1 MPAVLD
7 STGLT
12 VPDLAELN
20 DDIVDELLAS
30 FPGLDLTEESYDGQ
44 LIGSFADRLATCYEL
59 LAEVYAGYDPGQA
72 SGHQLHAISA
82 RTGTIVKAATKGY
95 LVCSLDLDAG
105 TYAIGTLVA
114 NVADEPTK
122 RYENLAEVTSVGGA
136 TTVTLTAQTA
146 GRVVVSAA
154 TMTEIS
160 AAVTGW
166 NSVTNAA
173 SSEATGNSSG
183 TNAETDTELRLR
195 RASDLA
201 RSGSS
206 TAAAIRADLQ
216 ELTGVV
222 SALVRENDTD
232 ATVDGIPPH
241 SVACYVRGSAA
252 AADIRAQILAS
263 KPAGIQ
269 AFGSS
274 TGNVTDEQGEIHS
287 IGYTAPTSV
296 RCYCIVT
303 IQAIADT
310 YEGETAM
317 KAALSAVVTGDTGKD
332 VIRSKLLA
340 AAATLGGVVDVTALT
355 IDTVD
360 PPVST
365 SNVTITSSQYAYLDT
380 VDVDVVVSYVTGA
393 P

>member
-12 VPDLAELN
+12 VPDLTEIN
-20 DDIVDELLAS
+20 DEIVDGLLSA

-44 LIGSFADRLATCYEL
+44 LIGSFADRLAACYEL
-59 LAEVYAGYDPGQA
+59 LAEVYAGYDPSQA

-82 RTGTIVKAATKGY
+82 RTGTVVKRATKGY

-105 TYAIGTLVA
+105 TYAIGSLVA

-122 RYENLAEVTSVGGA
+122 RYENLTEVVSSGGA
-136 TTVTLTAQTA
+136 TTVTLTAQAA

-154 TMTEIS
+154 TLTEIS

-173 SSEATGNSSG
+173 SSEASGNSSG

-195 RASDLA
+195 RAAELA

-206 TAAAIRADLQ
+206 TAAAIRADLL
-216 ELTGVV
+216 EVTGVV
-222 SALVRENDTD
+222 SALVVENDTD
-232 ATVDGIPPH
+232 ATVDGIPAH

-274 TGNVTDEQGEIHS
+274 TGNVTDEQGETHS
-287 IGYTAPTSV
+287 IGYTAPSSV
-296 RCYCIVT
+296 RTYCNVSVSV
-303 IQAIADT
+303 IADT
-310 YEGETAM
+310 YEGETAL
-317 KAALSAVVTGDTGKD
+317 KAALVAVVTGDTGKD

-340 AAATLGGVVDVTALT
+340 AASNLGGVVDVTALT

-365 SNVTITSSQYAYLDT
+365 LNVTITSGQYAYLDAVDIDVT
-380 VDVDVVVSYVTGA
+380 VTYVTGA